1 MSLNWRPK
9 GVNSG
14 KAVWQVAQGCPVCLA
29 KEGTADAVG
38 VSIRVAAVK
47 EARTNVPRTMQ
58 AVLGKWLMPQDNAPG
73 MRKRCCT
80 LIMLPPDDGTT
91 RVPASPVCPL
101 RLYQL
106 MLRSADSTEME
117 SARNAILATKCLS
130 CVKSTTSAKIAVGL
144 GAEQKWWSDWRGVRP
159 ISGAELKIVASH
171 SRNGVGVERR
181 QCVRRF
187 QPHVPQ
193 VRAHN

>member
-1 MSLNWRPK
+1 
-9 GVNSG
+9 
-14 KAVWQVAQGCPVCLA
+14 
-29 KEGTADAVG
+29 
-38 VSIRVAAVK
+38 
-47 EARTNVPRTMQ
+47 MQ

-106 MLRSADSTEME
+106 MLRLADSTEME

-130 CVKSTTSAKIAVGL
+130 CVKSTTSRTRELCFNHVGSSAQRSRNERRSSL
-144 GAEQKWWSDWRGVRP
+144 CLLDRAMSKALNAGLPAARGAP
-159 ISGAELKIVASH
+159 HLFLSH
-171 SRNGVGVERR
+171 STKDVVLLLIAKKSRCGFNLRLG
-181 QCVRRF
+181 
-187 QPHVPQ
+187 
-193 VRAHN
+193 